1 MNSFIVVDFE
11 TTGTHAKQGDRII
24 QIGAVTIEDGQII
37 EQFSTLVN
45 PEQPIPPFITTLT
58 GITNEMV
65 ADAPVM
71 EEVLPAFLRLL
82 DGRTFVAHNASFDL
96 NFLQEA
102 LLSQGYYPFD
112 GDSIDTVELARFL
125 LPMQESYRLVEL
137 AGEFEIQH
145 ENPHQADSDAMATAK
160 LFLHLLDLLR
170 ELPLVT
176 IQRLQLLVSSFRS
189 DIGKLLTHM
198 EMEKMLTLSF
208 DEAKAPETP
217 MEDDAWDIYR
227 QIALRKRPVGPP
239 VKQELPEL
247 SYEFEV
253 FLESLMGE
261 EGTLFQ
267 TQPGFRRREEQEAMI
282 RAIYEA
288 IADHVHLFVE
298 AGTGTGKSLA
308 YLIPSV
314 LWAKM
319 NQQQVTISTHTLQ
332 LQEQLFQKDIPNLQE
347 ALPFG
352 IQVAQLK
359 GRGNYICM
367 RKFEQ
372 ALLEPTDSTHEMML
386 SKAQIVTWLTQ
397 TETGDYEEISLPPV
411 GNLLWQQIKSD
422 THSCLNRHCP
432 WFSRCFYFRAK
443 DRAREAD
450 LVIVNHALLVSDMQT
465 GSNILPSSDVVI
477 IDEAHQLEEVASQHL
492 GLDYSTV
499 QLVHL
504 LDRLEVDEENG
515 MLDSYG
521 RELIEWNPTLYQS
534 VEELRHDLRRLH
546 VQTKENG
553 LQWTQLLY
561 HWALK
566 RAKETTEIGRAT
578 IRYKLTD
585 FHGKDERIRKS
596 TDKLLLSLTQ
606 LAEKLELYLNLT
618 KSVEDTVSYP
628 IRSYQTNIRGL
639 LEEMK
644 QTAEAIH
651 LLLAEERPDLVKW
664 MEIESR
670 TSRKHL
676 FLFSS
681 PLDIAEAMKDHL
693 FEKKRSVILTSATLT
708 VKNSFDYLVDRL
720 GFDPKQPENY
730 RTLNLPS
737 PFHYEEQGLLLLP
750 SDLPSIAESEGQY
763 LEAVIQGCLDVILAA
778 EGRTLILFT
787 SYAMLRQ
794 VYDGL
799 KSRMPDEEGITLLG
813 HGIDSSNRT
822 KLVRK
827 FQREPKTVLL
837 GTSSFWEGVDIP
849 GEALSCLIIVRL
861 PFAPPNHP
869 LTEGRSEKLKEEK
882 KNPFMTLSLPHAII
896 RFKQGV
902 GRLIRHHQ
910 DRGVIVVFDSRIV
923 ESRYGRSFL
932 KSLPP
937 FQTQTGPWIQL
948 RERIKPFLA
957 GMVMDEPS

>member
-11 TTGTHAKQGDRII
+11 TTGTHPKQGDSII

-45 PEQPIPPFITTLT
+45 PGQPIPPFITVLT
-58 GITNEMV
+58 GITDEMV
-65 ADAPVM
+65 ADAPVL
-71 EEVLPAFLRLL
+71 EEVLPEFLRLL

-112 GDSIDTVELARFL
+112 GDSIDTVELSRFL

-137 AGEFEIQH
+137 ADEFEIQH
-145 ENPHQADSDAMATAK
+145 ENPHQADSDALATAE
-160 LFLHLLDLLR
+160 LFLHLLQLLK

-189 DIGKLLTHM
+189 DIGKLLRHM
-198 EMEKMLTLSF
+198 EMEKMLSLSF
-208 DEAKAPETP
+208 EEAEQAIDSTKDEQ
-217 MEDDAWDIYR
+217 WDIYR
-227 QIALRKRPVGPP
+227 QLALRKRPNILSAKSDPLYSDY
-239 VKQELPEL
+239 EL
-247 SYEFEV
+247 EV
-253 FLESLMGE
+253 FLESLLGE
-261 EGTLFQ
+261 GGTLSKTQ
-267 TQPGFRRREEQEAMI
+267 TGYQRREEQEAMI

-288 IADHVHLFVE
+288 ITDEVHLFVE

-319 NQQQVTISTHTLQ
+319 NQQQVMISTHTIQ
-332 LQEQLFQKDIPNLQE
+332 LQEQLFQKDIPNLQQ
-347 ALPFG
+347 ALPFELK
-352 IQVAQLK
+352 VAQLK
-359 GRGNYICM
+359 GRGNYICL
-367 RKFEQ
+367 RKFEH
-372 ALLEPTDSTHEMML
+372 ALLEPTESTHEMFL
-386 SKAQIVTWLTQ
+386 AKAQIVTWLTQ
-397 TETGDYEEISLPPV
+397 TVTGDYEELSLPPA

-432 WFSRCFYFRAK
+432 WFSRCYYFQAK
-443 DRAREAD
+443 ERTRDAD
-450 LVIVNHALLVSDMQT
+450 LVIVNHALLVSDMQAE
-465 GSNILPSSDVVI
+465 SNILPPSDVMI
-477 IDEAHQLEEVASQHL
+477 IDEAHQLEDVASQHL
-492 GLDYSTV
+492 GLNYSTV
-499 QLVHL
+499 QLVQL

-521 RELIEWNPTLYQS
+521 RELIEWRPALFQS
-534 VEELRHDLRRLH
+534 VENARHELRQSHI
-546 VQTKENG
+546 QAKEDAS
-553 LQWTQLLY
+553 QWTQLLY

-578 IRYKLTD
+578 IRYKLSD
-585 FHGKDERIRKS
+585 FYGKDERIRKTS
-596 TDKLLLSLTQ
+596 DKLIVSLTRFAEQ
-606 LAEKLELYLNLT
+606 LEAYLNLT
-618 KSVEDTVSYP
+618 KSVEDTFTYS
-628 IRSYQTNIRGL
+628 IRSYQTNMRGL
-639 LEEMK
+639 LEEIK
-644 QTAEAIH
+644 QTTQAIH
-651 LLLAEERPDLVKW
+651 ILLVEEREDLVKW

-681 PLDIAEAMKDHL
+681 PLDIAEAMREQL

-708 VKNSFDYLVDRL
+708 VKNSFDYLVERF
-720 GFDPKQPENY
+720 GFDPKQSKNY
-730 RTLNLPS
+730 RTLSLPS

-750 SDLPSIAESEGQY
+750 ADLPSIAESDGQY
-763 LEAVIQGCLDVILAA
+763 LNAVIQGCIDVILAA
-778 EGRTLILFT
+778 QGRTLILFT
-787 SYAMLRQ
+787 SYSMLRQ

-799 KSRMPDEEGITLLG
+799 KTRLPDEEGITLLG
-813 HGIDSSNRT
+813 HGIDSSNRN

-827 FQREPKTVLL
+827 FQREPRTVLL

-849 GEALSCLIIVRL
+849 GDALSCLIIVRL

-882 KNPFMTLSLPHAII
+882 KNPFMALSLPHAII

-910 DRGVIVVFDSRIV
+910 DRGVIVVFDTRIV

-937 FQTQTGPWIQL
+937 FQTKTGTWTQL
-948 RERIKPFLA
+948 REMIRPFLN
-957 GMVMDEPS
+957 GMLVDEES